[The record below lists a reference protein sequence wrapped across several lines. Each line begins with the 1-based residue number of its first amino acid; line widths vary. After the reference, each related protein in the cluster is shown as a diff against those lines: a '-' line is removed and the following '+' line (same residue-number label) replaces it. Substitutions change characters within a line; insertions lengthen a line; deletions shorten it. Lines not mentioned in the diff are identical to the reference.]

1 MRPKK
6 QFNDISVQ
14 WNVKVHILL
23 EIKLKWYTHYNE
35 VKNIEECN
43 LLQGIINPPKR
54 VKNIN
59 SHYSPILN
67 GCMNTRK
74 GRPKFKN
81 FRIQLYSECISDI
94 VMIRLVETKYSE
106 KYAMMQWQTQV
117 RNITTNF

>member
-1 MRPKK
+1 
-6 QFNDISVQ
+6 
-14 WNVKVHILL
+14 
-23 EIKLKWYTHYNE
+23 
-35 VKNIEECN
+35 
-43 LLQGIINPPKR
+43 
-54 VKNIN
+54 
-59 SHYSPILN
+59 
-67 GCMNTRK
+67 MNTRK